1 MIKNF
6 IMLSG
11 MPRSGSQVLSS
22 MLNQHPEIYSTT
34 TSPVADLLGVVG
46 EKWPVISQALTDT
59 HPAQFTNM
67 LTGLVDGAYKHI
79 DKSTIVDKNRLWPR
93 YSELTKQMLGQRPK
107 IICTVRNI
115 PDILASYILL
125 IEKNNHKITYIDQD
139 LIDLK
144 LATNNKNRCKLLW
157 EKYMTHPY
165 NSLRI
170 GVNSGNAHMLFV
182 NYEDIVNNGQTTVN
196 RICDFIGVDY
206 YSLDTNNLQRMDE
219 NDSYHGGLEGLH
231 DVRPTLKKASP
242 DPQQVIGRELT
253 NLYKSMSLEF
263 WKKL

>member
-1 MIKNF
+1 
-6 IMLSG
+6 
-11 MPRSGSQVLSS
+11 
-22 MLNQHPEIYSTT
+22 
-34 TSPVADLLGVVG
+34 
-46 EKWPVISQALTDT
+46 
-59 HPAQFTNM
+59 
-67 LTGLVDGAYKHI
+67 
-79 DKSTIVDKNRLWPR
+79 
-93 YSELTKQMLGQRPK
+93 MLGQRPK

-115 PDILASYILL
+115 PDILSSYILL
-125 IEKNNHKITYIDQD
+125 IEKNSHKITYIDQD

-144 LATNNKNRCKLLW
+144 LPINNKNRCKVLW

-196 RICDFIGVDY
+196 RICDFVGVDH

-231 DVRPTLKKASP
+231 DVRSTLKKVSP